1 LILLI
6 EKTLIACKVVLICPR
21 FSSEAMSYEGVI
33 REIDWSIKPERIQAA
48 ADEATE
54 KAKRKLDLIAATSEG
69 EESLQTLLDFEETLG
84 AADETLGPLKFLKYV
99 STHIAQRDVCDDVEK
114 QYEKFNNELWGRN
127 DLYVVLKRLEPIA
140 SSFGDEEQSL
150 LKRSLKNFIHQ
161 GATLADDERKEFLEI
176 SNNISVLE
184 SDFNR
189 VLNETTTT
197 VPLTADEL
205 EGVPPEIYEHLER
218 EGDYYKLPLDYP
230 VFIPVRNYA
239 KNPETRK
246 KMYLEYLR
254 RGGKKNSERMS
265 DTLALRDRLAKL
277 AGFSCFAEYEI
288 STKMAKTPTRV
299 LDFMNN
305 LKEKLTPLA
314 LKELDILKEIKATET
329 EASAEAVTLE
339 MWDLFYYHEMLMRE
353 KYAVDQ
359 NEIKKYFPMER
370 VVAGVLEVY
379 QKVLDLDFIESTNP
393 NVWHEDVREFKV
405 IDKVTGETKG
415 FFYLDLYPR
424 EGKYKHYAV
433 FDFLNRRIRS
443 GKALL
448 PITSMV
454 ANFQKPTKTQ
464 PSLLTHSEVETFF
477 HEFGHLMHVISNS
490 ASYSRFGLDGVLPDF
505 IETPSMMFENWAWKE
520 EVLSLLS
527 GHYQDSNQKLPSEL
541 LKKMIA
547 SKLQDIG
554 LLQLRQVFF
563 SLIDIHYHTT
573 VIEDITH
580 EWMKFF
586 ADITLFP
593 HPKDTYPEASMAHF
607 MGGYE
612 AGYYGYLWS
621 KVYAE
626 DLFTKF
632 EEHGYMD
639 SKTGYEYRM
648 KILAPGG
655 SRDPNEMVRSF
666 LGRESNSD
674 AFLKSLGIDE

>member
-1 LILLI
+1 MPI
-6 EKTLIACKVVLICPR
+6 ENAPIAHKVVLICLR
-21 FSSEAMSYEGVI
+21 FSSNAMSYEGVI
-33 REIDWSIKPERIQAA
+33 RKIDWSIDPEKIKTT
-48 ADEATE
+48 ADEAIE
-54 KAKRKLDLIAATSEG
+54 NAKKRLDLIASVSDG
-69 EESLQTLLDFEETLG
+69 QESVQTLLDFEEILG
-84 AADETLGPLKFLKYV
+84 ALGETMGPLTSLKYV
-99 STHIAQRDVCDDVEK
+99 STDRVQRDAADDVEK
-114 QYEKFNNELWGRN
+114 QYEKFKNELWGRI
-127 DLYVVLKRLEPIA
+127 DLYIVLKRLESII
-140 SSFGDEEQSL
+140 SSFEAEDQAL
-150 LKRSLKNFIHQ
+150 LRRGLKNFVYQ
-161 GATLADDERKEFLEI
+161 GAALGDEERKEFLEI

-184 SDFNR
+184 SEFNR
-189 VLNETTTT
+189 VLNEITTT
-197 VPLTADEL
+197 VPCTAEEL
-205 EGVPPEIYEHLER
+205 EGVPPEIYEHLEK

-246 KMYLEYLR
+246 KMYLEYYR
-254 RGGKKNSERMS
+254 RGGKENSERMS

-277 AGFSCFAEYEI
+277 AGFSCFAEYQI
-288 STKMAKTPTRV
+288 NIKMAKTPERV
-299 LDFMNN
+299 LEFMND
-305 LKEKLTPLA
+305 LKERLTPLA
-314 LKELDILKEIKATET
+314 RKELEVMKELKASET
-329 EASAEAVTLE
+329 KTSLESVSLE

-353 KYAVDQ
+353 KYTIDQ

-370 VVAGVLEVY
+370 VVAGVLDVY
-379 QKVLDLDFIESTNP
+379 QKVLDLEFIESTNP
-393 NVWHEDVREFKV
+393 NIWHEDVREFRV

-415 FFYLDLYPR
+415 LFYLDLYPR

-433 FDFLNRRIRS
+433 FDFLNRRIKD

-448 PITSMV
+448 PIASMV
-454 ANFQKPTKTQ
+454 ANFQKPTNTQ

-477 HEFGHLMHVISNS
+477 HEFGHLMHAMSNS

-527 GHYQDSNQKLPSEL
+527 GHYEDPTRKLPSEV

-547 SKLQDIG
+547 GKLQDIG
-554 LLQLRQVFF
+554 LMQLRQVFF
-563 SLIDIHYHTT
+563 SLIDIRYHTE
-573 VIEDITH
+573 VIEDITS
-580 EWMKFF
+580 EWIKYF
-586 ADITLFP
+586 AEITLFP
-593 HPKDTYPEASMAHF
+593 HPIHTFPEASMAHF

-626 DLFTKF
+626 DIFTKF

-639 SKTGYEYRM
+639 GKTGYEYRL

-655 SRDPNEMVRSF
+655 SRDPNDMVSDF

-674 AFLKSLGIDE
+674 AFLKSLGVNK